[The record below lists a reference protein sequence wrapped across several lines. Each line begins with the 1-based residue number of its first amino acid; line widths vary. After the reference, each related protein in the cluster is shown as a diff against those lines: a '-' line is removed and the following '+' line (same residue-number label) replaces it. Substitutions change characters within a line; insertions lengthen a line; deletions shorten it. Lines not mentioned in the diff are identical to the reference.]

1 MSKYRHNLPNGNDR
15 LFLIDGGMET
25 TLVFHD
31 GIDLPAFAAYPLL
44 AEARGRQRIRDYYR
58 QYAAIAASA
67 GSGFI
72 LESVGWRANRDWGAQ
87 LGHDEAALASFNRES
102 IRLLEDLRDELETP
116 EMPVVISGC
125 IGPRG
130 DGYVAGSAMSVTEA
144 RDYHADQIL
153 TYASTGADQVTA
165 MTMTNAEEAAGI
177 ALAARLAR
185 IPAAISFTLE
195 TDGCLPTGQSLK
207 DAIAFVEERSGG
219 APAYYMINCAHPD
232 HFAHVLEPGVDWMQR
247 LKGLRA
253 NASRMSHA
261 ELEACTELD
270 AGNPV
275 ELGQL
280 YGDIRRQYPNF
291 TVLGGCC
298 GTDERHI
305 GAIAGACCPHHAR
318 AA

>member
-1 MSKYRHNLPNGNDR
+1 MSKYRYNLPNGSDR

-72 LESVGWRANRDWGAQ
+72 LESIGWRANRDWGAQ

-102 IRLLEDLRDELETP
+102 IRLLEDLRDELETT

-195 TDGCLPTGQSLK
+195 TDGRLPSGQPLAEAIEQT
-207 DAIAFVEERSGG
+207 DAASGG
-219 APAYYMINCAHPD
+219 HPVYYMINCAHPT
-232 HFAHVLEPGVDWMQR
+232 HFAGALRAGGAWRNRVR
-247 LKGLRA
+247 GLRA
-253 NASRMSHA
+253 NASRRSHA
-261 ELEACTELD
+261 ELDTSTSLD
-270 AGNPV
+270 DGNPR
-275 ELGQL
+275 ELGE
-280 YGDIRRQYPNF
+280 QYRALRPLLPRL
-291 TVLGGCC
+291 TVVGGCC
-298 GTDERHI
+298 GTDHRHVGSI
-305 GAIAGACCPHHAR
+305 CDAL

>member
-1 MSKYRHNLPNGNDR
+1 MSKYRNNLPNGKDR
-15 LFLIDGGMET
+15 LFLIDSGMET
-25 TLVFHD
+25 TFVFTD
-31 GIDLPAFAAYPLL
+31 GIDLPAFAAYPLI

-58 QYAAIAASA
+58 QHARIAADA
-67 GSGFI
+67 GTGFI

-87 LGHDEAALASFNRES
+87 LGHDTDALASFNRES
-102 IRLLEDLRDELETP
+102 IRLLEDLRNELETP
-116 EMPVVISGC
+116 AMPVVISGC
-125 IGPRG
+125 VGPRG

-144 RDYHADQIL
+144 RGYHADQIL

-177 ALAARLAR
+177 ALAARLAN
-185 IPAAISFTLE
+185 IPVAISFTLE

-207 DAIAFVEERSGG
+207 DAIAFVEDRSGRT
-219 APAYYMINCAHPD
+219 PAYYMINCAHPD
-232 HFAHVLEPGVDWMQR
+232 HFWHVLEPGAEWMQR

-253 NASRMSHA
+253 NASRMSHE

-270 AGNPV
+270 AGNPL

-280 YGDIRRQYPNF
+280 YGDIRKRFANF

-298 GTDERHI
+298 GTDVRHI